1 MHCCHGNHILETHWY
16 WALFAFADEVLGA
29 GARPPGSLRE
39 MGWRRVE
46 EKRGERQGAGER
58 GETGEEMERR
68 RERVTEGGR
77 REEKRD
83 PGSLSGG
90 S

>member
-1 MHCCHGNHILETHWY
+1 
-16 WALFAFADEVLGA
+16 
-29 GARPPGSLRE
+29 
-39 MGWRRVE
+39 MGWKRVE